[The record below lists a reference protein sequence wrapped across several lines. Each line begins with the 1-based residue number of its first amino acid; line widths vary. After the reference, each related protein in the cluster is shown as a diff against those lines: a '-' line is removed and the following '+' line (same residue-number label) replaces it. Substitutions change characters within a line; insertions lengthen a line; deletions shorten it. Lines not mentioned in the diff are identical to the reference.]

1 MLVILWILA
10 NQLAILSTLAID
22 KQLSL
27 YFQIQ
32 RIDSKSIFLAN
43 RKSKDLDEEFLAFL
57 VEGPLFFLW
66 VVRVLIQ

>member
-32 RIDSKSIFLAN
+32 RTDSKSIFLAN